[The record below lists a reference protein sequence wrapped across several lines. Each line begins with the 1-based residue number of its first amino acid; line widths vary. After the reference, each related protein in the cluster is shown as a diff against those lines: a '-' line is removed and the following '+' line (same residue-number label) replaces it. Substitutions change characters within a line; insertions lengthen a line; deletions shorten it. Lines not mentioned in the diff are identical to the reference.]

1 MTTFLWLRRVR
12 KMTNI
17 AIVGAGQGGSTIL
30 NSLAGIPSFKVVG
43 ICDVNETAPGMV
55 LARQKGIPTYTDL
68 PRLCAYPGLNVIIE
82 ATGNARVQET
92 INANR
97 APDVSLIDAHGANL
111 MMTMVEAREDM
122 IHKLHE
128 ESEALA
134 RMSADLSATMQNV
147 SQLVEEVAG
156 NSNDV
161 ARHGTQLAKSA
172 GDATGSLSE
181 TNEVLKIISSTA
193 MQTKLLGFNAAI
205 EAARSGEHGRGF
217 AVVADEVRKLA
228 EYSTESVSKI
238 TKILVNI
245 QHAVGVITD
254 GVNAADA
261 SVRKQAELAQGLFA
275 NVQQLGAMAEDLA
288 ATAARLTQLS

>member
-1 MTTFLWLRRVR
+1 
-12 KMTNI
+12 MTNI
-17 AIVGAGQGGSTIL
+17 AIVGAGQGGTTIL
-30 NSLAGIPSFKVVG
+30 NSLADIPSFRVVG
-43 ICDVNETAPGMV
+43 ICDVNDKAPGMV
-55 LARQKGIPTYTDL
+55 AARKRGIPTYSDL
-68 PRLCAYPGLNVIIE
+68 PRLCTFPGLNVIIE

-92 INANR
+92 INTNR
-97 APDVSLIDAHGANL
+97 SPEVSLIDAHGANL

-122 IHKLHE
+122 IHKLHN

-134 RMSADLSATMQNV
+134 RMSADLSATMQSV
-147 SQLVEEVAG
+147 SILVEEVAS
-156 NSNDV
+156 NSRDV
-161 ARHGTQLAKSA
+161 ARHGNQLARSA
-172 GDATGSLSE
+172 GDATDSLSE

-238 TKILVNI
+238 TKILENI
-245 QHAVGVITD
+245 QHAVGVITG
-254 GVNAADA
+254 GVSAADV

-288 ATAARLTQLS
+288 ATAARLTELS

>member
-1 MTTFLWLRRVR
+1 
-12 KMTNI
+12 MTNI

-30 NSLAGIPSFKVVG
+30 NSLADIPSFKVVG
-43 ICDVNETAPGMV
+43 ICDVNEQAPGMV
-55 LARQKGIPTYTDL
+55 LARKKGIATYTDL
-68 PRLCAYPGLNVIIE
+68 PRLCTYPGLNVIIE
-82 ATGNARVQET
+82 ATGNARVQEV
-92 INANR
+92 INNNR
-97 APDVSLIDAHGANL
+97 GPEVSLIDAHGANL

-134 RMSADLSATMQNV
+134 RMSADLSATMQSV
-147 SQLVEEVAG
+147 SRLVEEVAS
-156 NSNDV
+156 NSHDV
-161 ARHGTQLAKSA
+161 AVHGQQLAKSA
-172 GDATGSLSE
+172 GDANVSLGETG
-181 TNEVLKIISSTA
+181 EVLKIISSTA
-193 MQTKLLGFNAAI
+193 QQTKLLGFNAAI

-238 TKILVNI
+238 SSILKNI
-245 QHAVGVITD
+245 EHAVSVITA
-254 GVNAADA
+254 GVGSADQ

-275 NVQQLGAMAEDLA
+275 NVEQLGAMAEDLA

>member
-1 MTTFLWLRRVR
+1 
-12 KMTNI
+12 MTNI

>member
-1 MTTFLWLRRVR
+1 
-12 KMTNI
+12 MTNI
-17 AIVGAGQGGSTIL
+17 AIVGAGQGGTTIL
-30 NSLAGIPSFKVVG
+30 NSLADIPSFRVVG
-43 ICDVNETAPGMV
+43 ICDVNDKAPGMV
-55 LARQKGIPTYTDL
+55 AARKRGIPTYSDL
-68 PRLCAYPGLNVIIE
+68 PRLCTSPGLNVIIE

-97 APDVSLIDAHGANL
+97 GPEVSLIDAHGANL

-122 IHKLHE
+122 IHKLHN

-134 RMSADLSATMQNV
+134 RMSADLSATMQSV
-147 SQLVEEVAG
+147 SILVEEVAS
-156 NSNDV
+156 NSRDV
-161 ARHGTQLAKSA
+161 ARHGNQLARSA

-228 EYSTESVSKI
+228 EYSTESVTKI
-238 TKILVNI
+238 TKILENI
-245 QHAVGVITD
+245 QHAVGVITG
-254 GVNAADA
+254 GVNAADV

-288 ATAARLTQLS
+288 ATAARLTELT